1 MTNAVVYARYSSY
14 NQQEQSI
21 DGQLRACRDYAA
33 KHGLKIIHEY
43 CDRAKSGTNSN
54 RPEFQKMLHDAM
66 FGNFRIV
73 LVYQFDRFARNR
85 RESMN
90 NKYYLKAN
98 GVTVVS
104 INERIDEEDSTS
116 VIVEGMFESIAEFY
130 SKDLSL
136 KVKRGMKESIIKRQT
151 LGGHRLFGYTVDE
164 NKKIIVDENEA
175 EIVRLIFDLRSK
187 KMTLYEIAD
196 YLNARNIAHNGST
209 FKKASLRKILSNQK
223 YTGRYPNPFNPVEI
237 IRDMYPQII
246 SIETFDEIQETFANH
261 KINSCKSI
269 KNPTTFYL
277 TGKLYSGLDGAV
289 FSGTSGN
296 SKAKKKYGYY
306 KAKVCGSIVRYN
318 QLDLENKIIKAVKE
332 VIDTEEV
339 LDYLAEAIKDE
350 ILSSIKSS
358 EEDELIRQRKK
369 YESQVQKIVDS
380 FVEAND
386 IMRRNLNNRI
396 TEYEEYINAIDKKL
410 ESINKK
416 KDSKMAD
423 KNFIKFFLK
432 QFVNKDLEDPKNR
445 KEFFVVFLNTAFIS
459 ENHIDI
465 YLNYD
470 VSRKITFAEYK
481 NDLSELQRVRFRV
494 TMAEQERLE
503 LSHQLPDLRP

>member
-1 MTNAVVYARYSSY
+1 M
-14 NQQEQSI
+14 
-21 DGQLRACRDYAA
+21 
-33 KHGLKIIHEY
+33 
-43 CDRAKSGTNSN
+43 
-54 RPEFQKMLHDAM
+54 
-66 FGNFRIV
+66 
-73 LVYQFDRFARNR
+73 
-85 RESMN
+85 
-90 NKYYLKAN
+90 
-98 GVTVVS
+98 
-104 INERIDEEDSTS
+104 
-116 VIVEGMFESIAEFY
+116 
-130 SKDLSL
+130 
-136 KVKRGMKESIIKRQT
+136 
-151 LGGHRLFGYTVDE
+151 
-164 NKKIIVDENEA
+164 
-175 EIVRLIFDLRSK
+175 
-187 KMTLYEIAD
+187 
-196 YLNARNIAHNGST
+196 
-209 FKKASLRKILSNQK
+209 
-223 YTGRYPNPFNPVEI
+223 
-237 IRDMYPQII
+237 
-246 SIETFDEIQETFANH
+246 
-261 KINSCKSI
+261 
-269 KNPTTFYL
+269 
-277 TGKLYSGLDGAV
+277 
-289 FSGTSGN
+289 
-296 SKAKKKYGYY
+296 
-306 KAKVCGSIVRYN
+306 RYN